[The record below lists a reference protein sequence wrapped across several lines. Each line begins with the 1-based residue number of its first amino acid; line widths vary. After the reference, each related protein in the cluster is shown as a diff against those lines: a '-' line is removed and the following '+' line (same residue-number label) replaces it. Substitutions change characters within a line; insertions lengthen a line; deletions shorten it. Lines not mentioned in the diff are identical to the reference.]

1 MLHWLELWVIIPLR
15 SALSPYRLFDC
26 LFLFLSLSRSVWYY
40 FSLSSVSRWYSSP
53 PHQTYQ
59 LNPVGCLHIHLSLVF
74 VIFVLKWCCRC
85 VVAVC
90 STNLQLCE
98 RVLYFCIVASLFVYL
113 FGVDTSCFGL
123 VWKSVFLSM
132 FSVLFIIYR
141 LLLNLISLPLSY
153 LQTSECQVLSAA
165 LYR

>member
-1 MLHWLELWVIIPLR
+1 MVHWLGLWVIIPMR

-40 FSLSSVSRWYSSP
+40 FILSSVSRRYSSP

-90 STNLQLCE
+90 STNLQLCVKVCCIF
-98 RVLYFCIVASLFVYL
+98 VLLHLCIFVCSGH
-113 FGVDTSCFGL
+113 FMFCFGL
-123 VWKSVFLSM
+123 EECIFLNVFH
-132 FSVLFIIYR
+132 VTH
-141 LLLNLISLPLSY
+141 Y
-153 LQTSECQVLSAA
+153 L
-165 LYR
+165 